1 LPSRREPRPAPA
13 DAAGER
19 PAHEQLSDAI
29 PAIAR
34 RIRSL
39 RRQDSDWSMRT
50 SELMSSTVRRVL
62 IATEGGHERM
72 GTRNFW
78 GLVETIVR
86 HLLIDRFRRK
96 GVRRAVMRRLRDE
109 SGRHEDADPAPDA
122 VVASRDAAVRL
133 VLGLTDDER
142 ALLELRMR
150 GLGWKQVGEVL
161 GIAEDAARQR
171 WAALRRKAR
180 TAALQEAQ

>member
-1 LPSRREPRPAPA
+1 MGA
-13 DAAGER
+13 R

-62 IATEGGHERM
+62 VATEGGHERM

-86 HLLIDRFRRK
+86 NLLIDRFRRK
-96 GVRRAVMRRLRDE
+96 GVRRAVLRRLRDE
-109 SGRHEDADPAPDA
+109 SGRNEDADPAPDA
-122 VVASRDAAVRL
+122 AGAVDRRLRTPRHDAR
-133 VLGLTDDER
+133 
-142 ALLELRMR
+142 
-150 GLGWKQVGEVL
+150 
-161 GIAEDAARQR
+161 
-171 WAALRRKAR
+171 LRRIR
-180 TAALQEAQ
+180 RGRWR